1 MNGRMTK
8 KKKEKN
14 MFILSKLVIKN
25 SPKTLKKINPKMK
38 IFLCRLV
45 NWSLFFIEIK
55 ISRMRS

>member
-8 KKKEKN
+8 KKKEKKN

-25 SPKTLKKINPKMK
+25 TSKTLKKINPKMK

-45 NWSLFFIEIK
+45 NWSLFLLK
-55 ISRMRS
+55 